1 MEYKEIKSMFKP
13 GENLIGD
20 YGIEQ
25 LGNYYVAYKQEKN
38 KTLMLRLQ
46 LNKIIINDKSSNDK
60 SSERV
65 FELALMEDEYDTN
78 LDKIVKE
85 IYTNGKSLHQLPH
98 KLGKTDLGRELF
110 SSESEAKIIA
120 INKYGGKI
128 NIKDLIKNKY
138 NS

>member
-13 GENLIGD
+13 DENLIGD

-46 LNKIIINDKSSNDK
+46 LNKIIINDKSSE
-60 SSERV
+60 SV

-120 INKYGGKI
+120 INKYEGKI

>member
-1 MEYKEIKSMFKP
+1 MEYKEIKSMLKP

-46 LNKIIINDKSSNDK
+46 LNKIIINDK

>member
-13 GENLIGD
+13 DENLIGD

-46 LNKIIINDKSSNDK
+46 LNKIIINDKSSE
-60 SSERV
+60 SV

-120 INKYGGKI
+120 IN
-128 NIKDLIKNKY
+128 IKDLIKNKY

>member
-13 GENLIGD
+13 DENLIGD

-46 LNKIIINDKSSNDK
+46 LNKIIINDKSSK
-60 SSERV
+60 KI
-65 FELALMEDEYDTN
+65 FELALMEDEYDTS

-98 KLGKTDLGRELF
+98 ELGKTDLGRELF

>member
-46 LNKIIINDKSSNDK
+46 LNKIIINDKSS
-60 SSERV
+60 ERV

-98 KLGKTDLGRELF
+98 KLGKTDLGRELS
-110 SSESEAKIIA
+110 SSESEAKIKA
-120 INKYGGKI
+120 INKYLS
-128 NIKDLIKNKY
+128 LIHI
-138 NS
+138 

>member
-46 LNKIIINDKSSNDK
+46 LNKIIINDKSS
-60 SSERV
+60 ERV

-98 KLGKTDLGRELF
+98 KLGKTDLGRELS
-110 SSESEAKIIA
+110 SSESEAKIKA

-128 NIKDLIKNKY
+128 NIKDLIKK
-138 NS
+138 

>member
-46 LNKIIINDKSSNDK
+46 LNKIIINDKSS
-60 SSERV
+60 ERV

-110 SSESEAKIIA
+110 SNESEAKIIA

>member
-46 LNKIIINDKSSNDK
+46 LNKIIINDKSS
-60 SSERV
+60 ERV

-98 KLGKTDLGRELF
+98 KLGKTDLGRELS
-110 SSESEAKIIA
+110 SSESEAKIKA
-120 INKYGGKI
+120 INKYGGRI
-128 NIKDLIKNKY
+128 NIKDLIKK
-138 NS
+138 

>member
-1 MEYKEIKSMFKP
+1 MEYNEIKSMFKP
-13 GENLIGD
+13 SENLIGD

-46 LNKIIINDKSSNDK
+46 LNKIIINDK

-110 SSESEAKIIA
+110 SSESEAKIVA

>member
-46 LNKIIINDKSSNDK
+46 LNKIIINDKSS
-60 SSERV
+60 ERV

-85 IYTNGKSLHQLPH
+85 IYANGKSLHQLPH

>member
-25 LGNYYVAYKQEKN
+25 LGNYYVAYKQKKN

-46 LNKIIINDKSSNDK
+46 LNKIIINDK

-98 KLGKTDLGRELF
+98 KLGKTDLGRELS
-110 SSESEAKIIA
+110 SSESEAKIKA
-120 INKYGGKI
+120 INKYGGRI